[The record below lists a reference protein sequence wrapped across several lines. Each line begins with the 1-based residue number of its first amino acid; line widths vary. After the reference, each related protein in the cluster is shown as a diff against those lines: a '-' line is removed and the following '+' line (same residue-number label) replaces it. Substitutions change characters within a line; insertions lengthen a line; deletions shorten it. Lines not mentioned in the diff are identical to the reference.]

1 MNTWL
6 TSQYLDAFAQ
16 CVIDTPA
23 PLCSRKERW
32 TKVSSFPSLL
42 IFYEKL
48 KMKIVLSVSCKKLAI
63 IFKYRLTILLN
74 VQRSLATLY
83 KIYIIRWYRV
93 IIYLS
98 ISTRRSKK
106 SNPSKYCLRH
116 SISPEKKY
124 LRIQIFY
131 RNNITDT
138 RKSFPFTYPIWPN
151 FHFVLVWQR
160 IAALSSSDYIDFA
173 NNPVPQFRILSFA
186 WFLASLPKV
195 QADRVE
201 ILT

>member
-1 MNTWL
+1 MHLLNAL
-6 TSQYLDAFAQ
+6 SISLLPSARGKNDG
-16 CVIDTPA
+16 PKS
-23 PLCSRKERW
+23 LR
-32 TKVSSFPSLL
+32 FPSLL

-74 VQRSLATLY
+74 VQRSLAILY

-124 LRIQIFY
+124 LWIQIFY

>member
-1 MNTWL
+1 MIILYEATLDFSFMWFYNIMKYY
-6 TSQYLDAFAQ
+6 SFIYFNEKNYLKNH
-16 CVIDTPA
+16 
-23 PLCSRKERW
+23 LN
-32 TKVSSFPSLL
+32 
-42 IFYEKL
+42 
-48 KMKIVLSVSCKKLAI
+48 I
-63 IFKYRLTILLN
+63 IQDILLE
-74 VQRSLATLY
+74 R
-83 KIYIIRWYRV
+83 
-93 IIYLS
+93 
-98 ISTRRSKK
+98 
-106 SNPSKYCLRH
+106 
-116 SISPEKKY
+116 KY
-124 LRIQIFY
+124 LWIQIFY

-186 WFLASLPKV
+186 WFLPSLPKV

>member
-1 MNTWL
+1 MHLLNAL
-6 TSQYLDAFAQ
+6 SISLLPSARGKNDG
-16 CVIDTPA
+16 PKS
-23 PLCSRKERW
+23 LR
-32 TKVSSFPSLL
+32 FPSLL

-74 VQRSLATLY
+74 VERSLATLY

-124 LRIQIFY
+124 LRIFY

>member
-1 MNTWL
+1 MHLLNAL
-6 TSQYLDAFAQ
+6 SISLLPSARGKNDG
-16 CVIDTPA
+16 PKS
-23 PLCSRKERW
+23 LR
-32 TKVSSFPSLL
+32 FPSLL

-124 LRIQIFY
+124 LRIFY